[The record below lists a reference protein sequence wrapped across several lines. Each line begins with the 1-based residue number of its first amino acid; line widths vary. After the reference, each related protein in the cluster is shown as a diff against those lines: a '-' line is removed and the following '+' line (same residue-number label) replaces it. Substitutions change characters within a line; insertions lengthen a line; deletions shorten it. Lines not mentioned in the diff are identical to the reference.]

1 MLMSDDSDNMDD
13 AGDKAELLALLEKLK
28 AEHRVLDSEITAA
41 RETGAVDMLLVG
53 RMKKL
58 KLRLKD
64 KIALVEDKLMP
75 NIIA

>member
-1 MLMSDDSDNMDD
+1 MSMSDNDSDDID
-13 AGDKAELLALLEKLK
+13 RAELLALLKKLK
-28 AEHRVLDSEITAA
+28 AEHRMLDSEITAA
-41 RETGAVDMLLVG
+41 RETGTVDMLLVG

-75 NIIA
+75 DIIA